1 MERSWEELAE
11 LVLDRRTRL
20 GRSQVGVAE
29 VANKVLGERSLTD
42 QTVRIFEKVGRDG
55 YRRQTLSAIS
65 VGLDWPPDALQRLQ
79 AGDDPAS
86 LETASTAEAPP
97 WEELLEGQRR
107 VTEALERLAD
117 RLEDR
122 G

>member
-1 MERSWEELAE
+1 MERSWEELAQ
-11 LVLDRRTRL
+11 LVLDRRSRL
-20 GRSQVGVAE
+20 GRSQAGVAE
-29 VANKVLGERSLTD
+29 IANKVLGERSLTD

-79 AGDDPAS
+79 AGADPAS
-86 LETASTAEAPP
+86 LEGEPNEAPP

-107 VTEALERLAD
+107 VTEALERLAAK
-117 RLEDR
+117 LEDR
-122 G
+122 P